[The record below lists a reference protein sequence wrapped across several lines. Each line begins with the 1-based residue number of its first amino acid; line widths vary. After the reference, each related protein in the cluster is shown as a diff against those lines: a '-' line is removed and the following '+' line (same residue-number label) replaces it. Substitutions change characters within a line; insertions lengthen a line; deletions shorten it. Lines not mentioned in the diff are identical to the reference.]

1 MSIAFEMDTVSGF
14 LAHEKFSMDTVKRY
28 SHEDV
33 SESIKKLVDLMIE
46 LAKNFDQLRIPF
58 EKLNK
63 SENKDSPA

>member
-1 MSIAFEMDTVSGF
+1 
-14 LAHEKFSMDTVKRY
+14 MDTVKRY